1 MDGLLQHRLCAITLQ
16 ASGVLQLIGCNN
28 ERVMQSLQSPDGRE
42 LGSQI
47 GSFLAEDSG
56 LTT

>member
-16 ASGVLQLIGCNN
+16 ASGVLQLIGCNH
-28 ERVMQSLQSPDGRE
+28 ERVMQSLQSPHRRE